1 MKLKLSTSIKVK
13 REKAIAELMKPALL
27 DYIAKPLVTF
37 NYIDSKPEVWAVDKY
52 RVKMKLFNFI
62 SLGEQTINIELP
74 DNNPRS
80 VFTVRDNGYGTF
92 VKKWD
97 HWIFIEEGQKDSIK
111 YTDEVT
117 IEAGFFTL
125 FVYLFAYLFYSHRQR
140 RWKRLSQLDFNTLK

>member
-1 MKLKLSTSIKVK
+1 
-13 REKAIAELMKPALL
+13 
-27 DYIAKPLVTF
+27 
-37 NYIDSKPEVWAVDKY
+37 
-52 RVKMKLFNFI
+52 MKLFNFI